1 MIKFYGLQNEKNPK
15 AQHKTAQSVNFV
27 FKKAQIN
34 RPRLGKNLPLLLLR
48 SQMGV
53 VLEGPQDLLMKLRL
67 RSVYGI
73 KRASYSA
80 NTKSS
85 SIQWRECHDLEAVWC
100 LYTARHQFLSKH
112 INPVKSERWKKG
124 QKIHIFKTRISVCI
138 YECKLLL
145 TINKRTY
152 GGVMVYS

>member
-1 MIKFYGLQNEKNPK
+1 MHKLSVKEMIKFYGLQNEKNPK
-15 AQHKTAQSVNFV
+15 AQHKTAQ
-27 FKKAQIN
+27 AQIN
-34 RPRLGKNLPLLLLR
+34 RPGLGKNLPLLLFR

-85 SIQWRECHDLEAVWC
+85 SIQ
-100 LYTARHQFLSKH
+100 
-112 INPVKSERWKKG
+112 
-124 QKIHIFKTRISVCI
+124 
-138 YECKLLL
+138 
-145 TINKRTY
+145 
-152 GGVMVYS
+152 

>member
-1 MIKFYGLQNEKNPK
+1 MHKLSVKEMIKFYGLQSKKNPK

-85 SIQWRECHDLEAVWC
+85 SIQ
-100 LYTARHQFLSKH
+100 
-112 INPVKSERWKKG
+112 
-124 QKIHIFKTRISVCI
+124 
-138 YECKLLL
+138 
-145 TINKRTY
+145 
-152 GGVMVYS
+152 